1 MALSEYVK
9 QIRSLVENR
18 NFYSVSVGFVS
29 LVGYFIWRKRSSN
42 TRMDLTKKAIF
53 ISGCD
58 SGFGYSLALH
68 CANNLGLLVIAGCY
82 VPGGDQSG
90 WKSLESNTKGNL
102 KLVHLDVT
110 MSQSIE
116 EAVKATKA
124 FLHSQGANLWC
135 VVNNAA
141 VLVFGQA
148 EWQPLDMIRNQFE
161 VNTFGAFALTKAFL
175 PMLRESEGRIINMIS
190 YCTDCP
196 MPTLTVYT
204 ASKAALKS
212 LSIGLREELITIGAK
227 VDVILFNPGDH
238 PFETPL
244 CSGQGANYE
253 IMEKEIGQIS
263 DSAMFKDHFNKCRE
277 KFAGLFPK
285 PELKPLNN
293 PGLYQSFEVMI
304 STRHPD
310 FEYVNSDLITQGFF
324 GLIKRLPTH
333 LADKVRI
340 SMMKLPK

>member
-1 MALSEYVK
+1 
-9 QIRSLVENR
+9 
-18 NFYSVSVGFVS
+18 
-29 LVGYFIWRKRSSN
+29 
-42 TRMDLTKKAIF
+42 MDLTKKAIF

-82 VPGGDQSG
+82 VPGGDESG
-90 WKSLESNTKGNL
+90 WKSLESSTKGNL

-110 MSQSIE
+110 KSRSIE

-124 FLHSQGANLWC
+124 FLHSQEARLWC

-148 EWQPLDMIRNQFE
+148 EWQPMDMIRHQFE
-161 VNTFGAFALTKAFL
+161 VNTFGAFALAKAFL

-253 IMEKEIGQIS
+253 VMEKEVEHIS
-263 DSAMFKDHFNKCRE
+263 DSRLFKDHFLRCRE

-285 PELKPLNN
+285 PELKPLDNV
-293 PGLYQSFEVMI
+293 GLYHSFEAMI
-304 STRHPD
+304 SSRHPD

-324 GLIKRLPTH
+324 GLIKKLPTH
-333 LADKVRI
+333 WADKMRI